1 MRRVIARSLVVVVLL
16 LVIVAP
22 HASAQD
28 ATPASELAALGLPTL
43 DVTVSMNGYEG
54 IPAQIEAGRYLVN
67 LTIGDDLAEG
77 GGIAFVQPPEGMSAA
92 EFQAALAGPPAESGA
107 GGETSPVAVESS
119 SEQPTASPAAEMGG
133 LPAFIFDATFAGG
146 IFVGPGQSDDVV
158 LDLGPG
164 EWIAWAD
171 DPEAGIPS
179 VAFEV
184 TGEMPTDLP
193 EPVADATVTMAEYT
207 IAVTEGA
214 LSAGPQLVRVDNVG
228 AQPHFI
234 LWELLPPG
242 TTPEQIQAF
251 LDAEMAAG
259 MSGTPAPA
267 GDFDPE
273 AVTPVAGTGTQSTG
287 TSIWITVD
295 VPAGTNGMICFFPD
309 LGDGLPHAFH
319 GMYTIIE
326 VPA

>member
-1 MRRVIARSLVVVVLL
+1 LVVAVLL

-22 HASAQD
+22 GISAQD
-28 ATPASELAALGLPTL
+28 ATPTSELAALGLPTL
-43 DVTVSMNGYEG
+43 NVTVSMSGYEG
-54 IPAQIEAGRYLVN
+54 IPAQIEAGRYLVT
-67 LTIGDDLAEG
+67 LTVGDDLPEG
-77 GGIAFVQPPEGMSAA
+77 GGIGFVQPPEGMSAA
-92 EFQAALAGPPAESGA
+92 DFQAALAGPPPESGA
-107 GGETSPVAVESS
+107 AGVTSPVAVESS
-119 SEQPTASPAAEMGG
+119 DQPIASPAAEMGG
-133 LPAFIFDATFAGG
+133 PPAFIFDATFAGG

-171 DPEAGIPS
+171 DPEDGIPS

-193 EPVADATVTMAEYT
+193 EPVASATVTMAEYT
-207 IAVTEGA
+207 IAVSEGTI
-214 LSAGPQLVRVDNVG
+214 SAGPQLVRIDNVG

-234 LWELLPPG
+234 LWELLPAG

-273 AVTPVAGTGTQSTG
+273 AVAPVTGTGTQSTG
-287 TSIWITVD
+287 TSIWISVD

-319 GMYTIIE
+319 GMFTVIE

>member
-1 MRRVIARSLVVVVLL
+1 VRRAIFYSFIAIALSLFS
-16 LVIVAP
+16 VAP
-22 HASAQD
+22 QVSAQD
-28 ATPASELAALGLPTL
+28 ATPASDLAALGLPTL

-67 LTIGDDLAEG
+67 LTIGDDLMEG
-77 GGIAFVQPPEGMSAA
+77 GGIGFVQPPEGMSAA
-92 EFQAALAGPPAESGA
+92 EFQSALAGPPAESGA
-107 GGETSPVAVESS
+107 AETSPVAVESS
-119 SEQPTASPAAEMGG
+119 SDQAMASPAAEAGG
-133 LPAFIFDATFAGG
+133 PPEFIFAATFAGG
-146 IFVGPGQSDDVV
+146 IFIGPGESDEVV
-158 LDLGPG
+158 VDLGPG

-179 VAFEV
+179 VTFEV

-193 EPVADATVTMAEYT
+193 EPSASATVTMAEYT
-207 IAVTEGA
+207 IAVTEGTI
-214 LSAGPQLVRVDNVG
+214 SAGPQIVRVDNVG

-242 TTPEQIQAF
+242 TTPEQIQGF
-251 LDAEMAAG
+251 LDADMAA
-259 MSGTPAPA
+259 MMTGTPAPA
-267 GDFDPE
+267 GDFNPE
-273 AVTPVAGTGTQSTG
+273 EVTSVAGTGTQSMG

-319 GMYTIIE
+319 GMYTVIE